1 MRVTNDRGSSAMKDN
16 QGVLGIF
23 SYVDVTVETV
33 KKLRRSGF
41 MKLRVFSPLPNHE
54 IEDVMDEP
62 ESIVRFFTLFG
73 AMLGAA
79 TGVAFTVLTSLDYPI
94 SVSAKPIVSIPPFI
108 VIIFELTILFGALST
123 LLGLLINSRL
133 RRNAPRS
140 MYDPRFSVD
149 KFGIMVQCDKESIK
163 EVETILSSQGAEEIK
178 FDEV

>member
-1 MRVTNDRGSSAMKDN
+1 MKDN
-16 QGVLGIF
+16 QGVVGIF

-33 KKLRRSGF
+33 KKLKRAGF
-41 MKLRVFSPLPNHE
+41 MNLRVFSPVPNHE

-73 AMLGAA
+73 ALLGAA
-79 TGVAFTVLTSLDYPI
+79 CGVGFTVLMSTDWPI
-94 SVSAKPIVSIPPFI
+94 SVSAKPIVSLPPYM
-108 VIIFELTILFGALST
+108 VIIFELTILMGALST

-133 RRNAPRS
+133 RRNAPLS

-149 KFGIMVQCDKESIK
+149 KFGVMVQCDKGSIE

-178 FDEV
+178 FGEV

>member
-1 MRVTNDRGSSAMKDN
+1 MKDN

-23 SYVDVTVETV
+23 SYVDVTIDTV
-33 KKLRRSGF
+33 KKLRRAGF
-41 MKLRVFSPLPNHE
+41 MNLRVFSPLPNHE

-79 TGVAFTVLTSLDYPI
+79 CGVGITVILSTDWPI
-94 SVSAKPIVSIPPFI
+94 SVSAKPIVSLPPYT
-108 VIIFELTILFGALST
+108 VIIFELTILIGALST

-133 RRNAPRS
+133 RKNAPLS

-149 KFGIMVQCDKESIK
+149 KFGVMVQCDKENIK

-178 FDEV
+178 FGEV